1 MPSNTTKCIG
11 CGVVLQTEDPT
22 KLGYIPNH
30 DHIFCKSCYQ
40 LMHYGKAEGHSHPDN
55 LPNFEKKSLIVVN
68 LFWRSWENLFWLER
82 SVPEVSLN

>member
-1 MPSNTTKCIG
+1 MG

-55 LPNFEKKSLIVVN
+55 LPNFEKKSLIVVVTSLLYLDSMLN
-68 LFWRSWENLFWLER
+68 S
-82 SVPEVSLN
+82 EVKAVRR